1 MDGMLVLALPL
12 DVARIV
18 ASRHRGWCVFIDVSC
33 MVCALI
39 RGSSCF
45 HVPRFLDLPVTVEGE
60 FESLKLKKLLSMI
73 SSLEPVRG
81 HSVSTMAASAA
92 GVAKAGAAAAAA
104 ASSDIVPKLRYLSAW
119 FCPYAHRATLALE
132 HHQGRVE

>member
-1 MDGMLVLALPL
+1 
-12 DVARIV
+12 
-18 ASRHRGWCVFIDVSC
+18 
-33 MVCALI
+33 
-39 RGSSCF
+39 
-45 HVPRFLDLPVTVEGE
+45 
-60 FESLKLKKLLSMI
+60 MI

-92 GVAKAGAAAAAA
+92 AVAKAGAAAAA
-104 ASSDIVPKLRYLSAW
+104 SSNIVPKLRYLSAW